1 MTLFSENAKILFC
14 VFRERRFFVWQWGD
28 RMGLKML
35 REGGECG
42 RPEVATTE
50 KSVIENVKN
59 VCMEFGKVLGK
70 SRGNMTVFHTL
81 Y

>member
-1 MTLFSENAKILFC
+1 
-14 VFRERRFFVWQWGD
+14 
-28 RMGLKML
+28 MGLKML

-42 RPEVATTE
+42 RPEVAPTE

-70 SRGNMTVFHTL
+70 TRGNGTVFHTL